1 MNKALSIIITF
12 AMIVLLVGCSKT
24 NSDTTSEHTEAKGS
38 SVQQATERITEAPT
52 EAPTEVQPIVES
64 RHSIKEIITP
74 FSEDRAWVTY
84 VDNDNELNYGV
95 IDTNGYLVY
104 NIKQSEV
111 GDGWYSITAS
121 EFKDGVSCLHV
132 DNSSRFSKA
141 KPGMIIVNNK
151 GNVVFDSRETDDT
164 INYFYWGYGDETILI
179 VKQVADF
186 SSNTGYICEMNTSG
200 EIEKE
205 TKLEEKYVFDDDYQS
220 KWLTGSFRY
229 YGEGIFLGGY
239 LDMIYNKNNQELF
252 QTYEETGATSKG
264 IPFLRFYDVFE
275 DSKTIG
281 STTTSDRWDDS
292 VSEIRSI
299 APSDLTNYEKW
310 MSYCDNQKIIWGPN
324 IKINYLSEG
333 LINNTEDNEY
343 YKIKKGIYDYDGR
356 LIAEYP
362 SEWNIEQGDG
372 FSNGLA
378 ALKIKGADKKYYV
391 TVVNKNGKEQYKPI
405 KVDECTFPAW
415 HGYIQAKIDNEDVI
429 ISPAGE
435 KTSLNEINQ
444 LSEDYAIGEITVHN
458 GFRKIKNAKTDK
470 FDSFSGIDGSTI
482 NTVIILSNYEEVSK
496 SGIKPNATATETSET
511 IATKIYQTINEFSIV
526 GKWKNVGEYTFG
538 QAQKGSIISFDGTN
552 CNFFSPKDTYAFY
565 KNGDNYKLDCTS
577 PLADTVSFTV
587 KIIDENNIDIF
598 NGSDI
603 VELTRVS

>member
-1 MNKALSIIITF
+1 MKKVLSIIIS
-12 AMIVLLVGCSKT
+12 AVMIVLLVGCS
-24 NSDTTSEHTEAKGS
+24 NSSNNSSEYVAPTEANES
-38 SVQQATERITEAPT
+38 SENEQMT
-52 EAPTEVQPIVES
+52 EAPTEVPTELEPIVES

-104 NIKQSEV
+104 SIKQSEV

-132 DNSSRFSKA
+132 DNSSSFSKA

-164 INYFYWGYGDETILI
+164 INYFYWGYGDETFLI

-205 TKLEEKYVFDDDYQS
+205 TKLEEKYVFDDDYHS

-391 TVVNKNGKEQYKPI
+391 TVVDKGGKKQYEPI
-405 KVDECTFPAW
+405 KVDDCTFPAW
-415 HGYIQAKIDNEDVI
+415 HGYIHVKIDNEEVI
-429 ISPAGE
+429 ISPTGE
-435 KTSLNEINQ
+435 KTTLNALNQ
-444 LSEDYAIGEITVHN
+444 LGEDYVIGEVTVQN
-458 GFRKIKNAKTDK
+458 GFQKIKNDKTDK
-470 FDSFSGIDGSTI
+470 FDTFSGIDGTTI
-482 NTVIILSNYEEVSK
+482 NNVIKLSNYEEVSK
-496 SGIKPNATATETSET
+496 SGVKSSASVTETTET
-511 IATKIYQTINEFSIV
+511 IISKSYQTVNNYDIT
-526 GKWKNVGEYTFG
+526 GKWKNVGTYTFG
-538 QAQKGSIISFDGTN
+538 QAQKESIISFDGTN